1 MFLHCP
7 LPPVCFNVEGAVRGK
22 PDPTGIALNDKG
34 VVLCL
39 CSKGVAVRD
48 SNEAEVLAIME
59 ALRIYSRSFQLD
71 SEE

>member
-7 LPPVCFNVEGAVRGK
+7 LPPVCFNVEGA
-22 PDPTGIALNDKG
+22 ALNDKG

-39 CSKGVAVRD
+39 CSKGVVVRD